1 MSSNEGIT
9 VDGIVMEVMPSRVF
23 RVELPNGHRVLA
35 HTSGKMRMDSIR
47 IDTGD
52 RVTMKMSPFDLSKGC
67 ITVRQDKLNA

>member
-9 VDGIVMEVMPSRVF
+9 VDGIVMEVMSSRVF